1 MADSLAGQPG
11 PQTQAQGQKQ
21 RHIVIVGKAAS
32 IYDPP
37 KLQRPLTFVSLGGG
51 VIGST
56 TAYFLTRHPRYDPA
70 LHKITLLEASTIAAG
85 ASGKAGGLLGL
96 WAYPEELVPLSY
108 RLHREL
114 ADEHGGAKRWGYRQ
128 VGCGHIQ
135 AEVSQAD
142 LDRRAAEVEAAKAAK
157 AAQTEGK
164 SEEGASVDKPPIADA
179 NDAAMTE
186 TSASTEKG
194 AQKNWE
200 KLPKQDE
207 HAASLLSR
215 SVPPPDLDWIDLA
228 VVQSY
233 DQMGVPG
240 AYDTAQVH
248 PFHFTTAMAELAKER
263 GVDIR
268 LNAQV
273 TKIESLAGA
282 AEAST
287 STDTDAQAL
296 HTVEYLDRS
305 TNTTQKIRGVT
316 DVVVSAGPWTGV
328 VLPRS
333 KIEGLR
339 AHSVVWEADV
349 SAYAVFTDVGLP
361 SSYVPEHRL
370 QAGQK
375 RRRHRGRVDPEIY
388 ARPFGEVY
396 ACGEPDSS
404 VPLPATADRVE
415 VDALQCADLV
425 AYCSTFSLALAKAPV
440 KATQACYLPRHIRFG
455 DERAPLIGQTHTPG
469 LWVASGHTCWGIQNS
484 PATGCLMAEMLLD
497 GKAASADVSK
507 FDPRKF
513 KV

>member
-1 MADSLAGQPG
+1 M
-11 PQTQAQGQKQ
+11 
-21 RHIVIVGKAAS
+21 
-32 IYDPP
+32 
-37 KLQRPLTFVSLGGG
+37 
-51 VIGST
+51 IGST

-70 LHKITLLEASTIAAG
+70 VHQITLLEASSIAAG

-114 ADEHGGAKRWGYRQ
+114 AEEHGGAKRWGYRSL
-128 VGCGHIQ
+128 GCGHIQ
-135 AEVSQAD
+135 AEVGQAD
-142 LDRRAAEVEAAKAAK
+142 LDRRAAEIETARAARAAREAT
-157 AAQTEGK
+157 QTERK
-164 SEEGASVDKPPIADA
+164 TGAGPAVDQPPIVNLSD
-179 NDAAMTE
+179 E
-186 TSASTEKG
+186 ASTTTTTADNG
-194 AQKNWE
+194 QKDWE
-200 KLPKQDE
+200 KLPKQDA
-207 HAASLLSR
+207 HAASLLAP
-215 SVPPPDLDWIDLA
+215 SVLPPDLDWIDA
-228 VVQSY
+228 TVVQSY
-233 DQMGVPG
+233 DRMGVPG

-248 PFHFTTAMAELAKER
+248 PFYFTTAMAELAKER

-268 LNAQV
+268 VDAQV
-273 TKIESLAGA
+273 TKIEAAG
-282 AEAST
+282 EGR
-287 STDTDAQAL
+287 
-296 HTVEYLDRS
+296 HNVHYLDRS
-305 TNTTQKIRGVT
+305 TNAEQQLRDVT

-328 VLPRS
+328 VLPRT

-361 SSYVPEHRL
+361 SNYVPEHRL

-404 VPLPATADRVE
+404 VPLPTTADLVE
-415 VDALQCADLV
+415 HDALQCSDLV
-425 AYCSTFSLALAKAPV
+425 AYVSTFSPALATAPV
-440 KATQACYLPRHIRFG
+440 KATQACYLPRHMRFG
-455 DERAPLIGQTHTPG
+455 DERGPLIGPTHTPG

-497 GKAASADVSK
+497 GKATSADVSK

>member
-1 MADSLAGQPG
+1 MADSLAGKP
-11 PQTQAQGQKQ
+11 PLARPETRPRPPTPAQASQ
-21 RHIVIVGKAAS
+21 RHIVIVG
-32 IYDPP
+32 
-37 KLQRPLTFVSLGGG
+37 GG
-51 VIGST
+51 VIGSSI
-56 TAYFLTRHPRYDPA
+56 AYFLTRHPRYDPT
-70 LHKITLLEASTIAAG
+70 LHRITILEASSIAAG

-114 ADEHGGAKRWGYRQ
+114 AEEHGGAKRWGYRN

-135 AEVSQAD
+135 ADVTQVD
-142 LDRRAAEVEAAKAAK
+142 LDRRAAEVEEAKVARAARHTNKGAAADK
-157 AAQTEGK
+157 PSTADTLAVSFADPESSASEPKSELSAAQHTLEG
-164 SEEGASVDKPPIADA
+164 E
-179 NDAAMTE
+179 
-186 TSASTEKG
+186 
-194 AQKNWE
+194 QKEWE
-200 KLPKQDE
+200 KLPKQDTR
-207 HAASLLSR
+207 AASLLAPS
-215 SVPPPDLDWIDLA
+215 PLPPDLDWIDA
-228 VVQSY
+228 TVVQSY
-233 DQMGVPG
+233 DRMGAPG

-268 LNAQV
+268 VNAQV
-273 TKIESLAGA
+273 TNLQA
-282 AEAST
+282 T
-287 STDTDAQAL
+287 SEGT
-296 HTVEYLDRS
+296 HTVEYLDRP
-305 TNTTQKIRGVT
+305 TNTTQQLPSVT
-316 DVVVSAGPWTGV
+316 DVVLSAGPWTGAI
-328 VLPRS
+328 LPRT

-361 SSYVPEHRL
+361 SDYVPEHRR

-404 VPLPATADRVE
+404 VPLPATADLVE
-415 VDALQCADLV
+415 HDALQCADLI
-425 AYCSTFSLALAKAPV
+425 AYVNTFSPVLAKAPV
-440 KATQACYLPRHIRFG
+440 KLSQACYLPRHVRFG
-455 DERAPLIGQTHTPG
+455 DERAPLIGPTLMPG

-497 GKAASADVSK
+497 GKATSADVSK

>member
-1 MADSLAGQPG
+1 MADSLAGQPELVPE
-11 PQTQAQGQKQ
+11 PQPQAQPHAQAQKQ
-21 RHIVIVGKAAS
+21 RHIVIV
-32 IYDPP
+32 
-37 KLQRPLTFVSLGGG
+37 GGG

-56 TAYFLTRHPRYDPA
+56 TAYFLTRHPRYDPT
-70 LHKITLLEASTIAAG
+70 LHRITLLEASSIAAG

-114 ADEHGGAKRWGYRQ
+114 AEEHGGAKRWGYRS

-135 AEVSQAD
+135 AEVEQAD
-142 LDRRAAEVEAAKAAK
+142 LDRRAAEIEAAKGAK
-157 AAQTEGK
+157 AQATT
-164 SEEGASVDKPPIADA
+164 VDQLPLADKLS
-179 NDAAMTE
+179 DAGNGIKDTE
-186 TSASTEKG
+186 TRPPAEESNGTADGE
-194 AQKNWE
+194 QKDWE
-200 KLPKQDE
+200 KLPKQDA
-207 HAASLLSR
+207 HAASLLAP
-215 SVPPPDLDWIDLA
+215 SVLPPDLDWIDPA

-233 DQMGVPG
+233 DRMGVPG

-268 LNAQV
+268 VNAQV
-273 TKIESLAGA
+273 TKIETEGKG
-282 AEAST
+282 T
-287 STDTDAQAL
+287 Q
-296 HTVEYLDRS
+296 TVEYLDRS
-305 TNTTQKIRGVT
+305 TSTKQQLTDVT

-328 VLPRS
+328 VLPRT

-361 SSYVPEHRL
+361 SNYVPEHRL

-388 ARPFGEVY
+388 ARPFNEVY

-404 VPLPATADRVE
+404 VPLPATADLVE
-415 VDALQCADLV
+415 HDSLQCADLV
-425 AYCSTFSLALAKAPV
+425 AYVSTFSPALATAPV

-455 DERAPLIGQTHTPG
+455 DERAPLIGPTHTLG

-497 GKAASADVSK
+497 GKATSADVSK

-513 KV
+513 KI

>member
-1 MADSLAGQPG
+1 MADTTPAGVPP
-11 PQTQAQGQKQ
+11 PQATLDQRQ
-21 RHIVIVGKAAS
+21 RHFVIV
-32 IYDPP
+32 
-37 KLQRPLTFVSLGGG
+37 GGG
-51 VIGST
+51 VIGAT
-56 TAYFLTRHPRYDPA
+56 TAYFLTRHPRYNRD
-70 LHKITLLEASTIAAG
+70 LHRITLLEATATIAAG

-114 ADEHGGAKRWGYRQ
+114 ADEHGGAQRWGYRK

-135 AEVSQAD
+135 AEVSQVD
-142 LDRRAAEVEAAKAAK
+142 LDRRAAEVAAKKGEKGDA
-157 AAQTEGK
+157 
-164 SEEGASVDKPPIADA
+164 EEKKDIVDYAKPPITEETTTVDA
-179 NDAAMTE
+179 KPE
-186 TSASTEKG
+186 
-194 AQKNWE
+194 AQKKWE

-207 HAASLLSR
+207 HAASLLSP
-215 SVPPPDLDWIDLA
+215 SVLPPDLDWIDPT

-248 PFHFTTAMAELAKER
+248 PYHFTTSMAALAAEK

-273 TKIESLAGA
+273 TKIDSKGNDEA
-282 AEAST
+282 AAS
-287 STDTDAQAL
+287 
-296 HTVEYLDRS
+296 HTIEYLERS
-305 TNTTQKIRGVT
+305 SSTTQTLADIT
-316 DVVVSAGPWTGV
+316 DVVVAAGPWTGV
-328 VLPRS
+328 VLPRT
-333 KIEGLR
+333 KVEGLR
-339 AHSVVWEADV
+339 AHSVVWDADV

-361 SSYVPEHRL
+361 PNYVPKHRL
-370 QAGQK
+370 EAGQK

-388 ARPFGEVY
+388 ARPFSEVY

-404 VPLPATADRVE
+404 VPLPATADLVQS
-415 VDALQCADLV
+415 DDLQCADLV
-425 AYCSTFSLALAKAPV
+425 AYCSTFSPALAVAPI

-455 DERAPLIGQTHTPG
+455 DERAPLIGRTNTPG

-497 GKAASADVSK
+497 GEAKSADVSK

-513 KV
+513 KI

>member
-1 MADSLAGQPG
+1 MADTPAGSP
-11 PQTQAQGQKQ
+11 PQSTRRR
-21 RHIVIVGKAAS
+21 RHIVIVG
-32 IYDPP
+32 
-37 KLQRPLTFVSLGGG
+37 GG
-51 VIGST
+51 VIGAT
-56 TAYFLTRHPRYDPA
+56 TAYFLTRHPRYDQS
-70 LHKITLLEASTIAAG
+70 LHRITLLEATATIAAG

-114 ADEHGGAKRWGYRQ
+114 ADEHGGATRWGYRR

-135 AEVSQAD
+135 AEVGQAD
-142 LDRRAAEVEAAKAAK
+142 LDRRSTEVEAAN
-157 AAQTEGK
+157 GK
-164 SEEGASVDKPPIADA
+164 GDAEKKETADIKSPITAEVAVDTPA
-179 NDAAMTE
+179 E
-186 TSASTEKG
+186 T
-194 AQKNWE
+194 QKDWE
-200 KLPKQDE
+200 KLPKQDD
-207 HAASLLSR
+207 HAASLLSP
-215 SVPPPDLDWIDLA
+215 SVLPPDLDWIDPA

-248 PFHFTTAMAELAKER
+248 PFHFTTSMAALAAER

-268 LNAQV
+268 LNGQV
-273 TKIESLAGA
+273 TKIESTGED
-282 AEAST
+282 EAT
-287 STDTDAQAL
+287 AI
-296 HTVEYLDRS
+296 HTVEYLDRTS
-305 TNTTQKIRGVT
+305 NTTQTLANIT

-328 VLPRS
+328 VLPRT
-333 KIEGLR
+333 KVEGLR

-361 SSYVPEHRL
+361 STYVPEHRL

-404 VPLPATADRVE
+404 VPLPATADLVE
-415 VDALQCADLV
+415 CDALQCADLV
-425 AYCSTFSLALAKAPV
+425 AYVSTFSPALAAAPV
-440 KATQACYLPRHIRFG
+440 KTTQACYLPRHIRFG
-455 DERAPLIGQTHTPG
+455 DERAPLIGRTQTPG

-497 GKAASADVSK
+497 GEAKSADVSK

>member
-1 MADSLAGQPG
+1 MADSLAGQPE
-11 PQTQAQGQKQ
+11 PRPELQAQADAQTQKQ
-21 RHIVIVGKAAS
+21 RHIVIV
-32 IYDPP
+32 
-37 KLQRPLTFVSLGGG
+37 GGG

-70 LHKITLLEASTIAAG
+70 LHRITLLEASSIAAG

-114 ADEHGGAKRWGYRQ
+114 AEEHGGAKRWGYRS

-135 AEVSQAD
+135 AEVGRAD
-142 LDRRAAEVEAAKAAK
+142 LDRRAAEVAAAK
-157 AAQTEGK
+157 AAQTK
-164 SEEGASVDKPPIADA
+164 SKTDAGAAVDPPPIAADTFS
-179 NDAAMTE
+179 AAVASTTGRNTPVDTKTE
-186 TSASTEKG
+186 TSAAENATNGEQ
-194 AQKNWE
+194 QKDWE
-200 KLPKQDE
+200 KLPKQDA
-207 HAASLLSR
+207 HAAGLLAP
-215 SVPPPDLDWIDLA
+215 SVLPPDLDWVDPA

-233 DQMGVPG
+233 DRMGVPG

-263 GVDIR
+263 GADIR
-268 LNAQV
+268 VNAQA
-273 TKIESLAGA
+273 TEIT
-282 AEAST
+282 EAS
-287 STDTDAQAL
+287 SGGGQ

-305 TNTTQKIRGVT
+305 SNTVQQLGDVT
-316 DVVVSAGPWTGV
+316 DVVVCAGPWTGV
-328 VLPRS
+328 VLPRT

-404 VPLPATADRVE
+404 VPLPATADLVE
-415 VDALQCADLV
+415 HDALQCADLV
-425 AYCSTFSLALAKAPV
+425 AYVSTFSPALAMAPV

-455 DERAPLIGQTHTPG
+455 DERAPLIGPTHTPG

-497 GKAASADVSK
+497 GKATSADVSK
-507 FDPRKF
+507 FDPRRF